1 MVKKNTKKSEMEGLQ
16 NIGQGILSSLQDI
29 KEEKNNSIKEETS
42 NNINIEKNNRAK
54 EQGGNNVE
62 QVIDKDVNVE
72 TSKQIKEEKEKKE
85 KKNFMLTSEAV
96 DMLFQLKFKYRKKD
110 FSAIV
115 EEAIREYYTK
125 YIEN

>member
-1 MVKKNTKKSEMEGLQ
+1 MVKNKKNNTESLEH
-16 NIGQGILSSLQDI
+16 IGQGILSSLQDI

-42 NNINIEKNNRAK
+42 NNVNKEKNNRAK

-62 QVIDKDVNVE
+62 QVISKEVNTE
-72 TSKQIKEEKEKKE
+72 TIKPVKEEKKE
-85 KKNFMLTSEAV
+85 KKNFMLTPDAV

-115 EEAIREYYTK
+115 EEAIQEYYAK
-125 YIEN
+125 YINPED